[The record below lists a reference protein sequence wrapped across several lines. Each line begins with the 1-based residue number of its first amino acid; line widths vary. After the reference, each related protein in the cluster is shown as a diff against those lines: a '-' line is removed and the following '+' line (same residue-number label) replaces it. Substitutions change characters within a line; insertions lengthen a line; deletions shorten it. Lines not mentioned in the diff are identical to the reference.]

1 MILRLLFAAVLLVVI
16 EQPSVRAV
24 EPAERLA
31 DPALEARAR
40 GLSKELRCLVCQN
53 QSIDESNADLAHDLR
68 LLLRQRLVAGDTD
81 RQVLDYIAARY
92 GVFVLLDPPFAPLTW
107 VLWLTPPVLV
117 LGGGGLL
124 LLRARRRIAHPGGV
138 GRSAAASHLASRVRR
153 GRRRG
158 CRRDV
163 PPTTRGYRPGARAR
177 EARFRRGRRHTN
189 RDHPADARSSRS
201 RTRRRRV
208 LGG

>member
-1 MILRLLFAAVLLVVI
+1 VLLVVI
-16 EQPSVRAV
+16 AAHSLHAV
-24 EPAERLA
+24 EPSERLS

-81 RQVLDYIAARY
+81 QQVLDYIAARY

-124 LLRARRRIAHPGGV
+124 LLRARRRRLEPPV
-138 GRSAAASHLASRVRR
+138 LELSREESVRAAQL
-153 GRRRG
+153 
-158 CRRDV
+158 
-163 PPTTRGYRPGARAR
+163 
-177 EARFRRGRRHTN
+177 
-189 RDHPADARSSRS
+189 
-201 RTRRRRV
+201 
-208 LGG
+208 LGDQR